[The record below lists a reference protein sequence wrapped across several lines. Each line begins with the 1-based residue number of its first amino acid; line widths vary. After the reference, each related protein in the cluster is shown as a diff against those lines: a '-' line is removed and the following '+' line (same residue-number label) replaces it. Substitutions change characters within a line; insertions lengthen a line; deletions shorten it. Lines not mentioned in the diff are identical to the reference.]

1 MGDGDGL
8 GRVWLIGSQA
18 LLACLLACLSP
29 LLPEQSNLFPPQ
41 AMYRRMYVL
50 HGMVEK
56 IVHQSFQK
64 PKDDPLMLPPC
75 LVE

>member
-18 LLACLLACLSP
+18 LLACLLACPRCFLSNRIFS
-29 LLPEQSNLFPPQ
+29 LPRPCT
-41 AMYRRMYVL
+41 RRMYVL